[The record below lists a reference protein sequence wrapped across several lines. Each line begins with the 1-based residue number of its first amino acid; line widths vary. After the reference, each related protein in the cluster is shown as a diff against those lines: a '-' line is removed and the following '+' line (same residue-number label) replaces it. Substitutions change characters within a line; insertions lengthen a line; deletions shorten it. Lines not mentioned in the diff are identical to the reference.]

1 MARRRVRQEVGTSG
15 LRVTHYARRRV
26 MAFTVHRIL
35 TIGFVVIVGLVLVGV
50 LVSLVA
56 GQDHP
61 FPFKTLEYLTIG
73 TSAWPLQGPPQMR
86 SCPTNT
92 DMVQVAKYQYQSGAG
107 SGWVVYTDGVLFA
120 AAYFPPDAEVPV
132 TIVVGHIADGKRV
145 VIETHEPYTP
155 GRQTP
160 CTRW

>member
-35 TIGFVVIVGLVLVGV
+35 TIGFAVIVGLVLVGV

-61 FPFKTLEYLTIG
+61 FPFKTLEDLTTG

-86 SCPTNT
+86 SCPTST

-107 SGWVVYTDGVLFA
+107 SGWVVTFSSVRQRGFLRLA
-120 AAYFPPDAEVPV
+120 LKPEP
-132 TIVVGHIADGKRV
+132 GKPRSGQ
-145 VIETHEPYTP
+145 PAS
-155 GRQTP
+155 
-160 CTRW
+160 